1 MSRYLLILL
10 ILLAGVT
17 IAGGIYKWK
26 DEQGR
31 TIYADKP
38 PPSKASQRVILPP
51 QPPKEVLQRAV
62 DKLKSQEVRGSYS
75 RSQETMLC
83 MAAKAGNLETVRL
96 LLQSGV
102 LPNSLDRDGRTPLM
116 CASSAGNLEVMKF
129 LLKNGADIH
138 ARQSSVNIIPPPID
152 TALMYAAKN
161 GRSLATQL
169 LLEHGSRVNEKG
181 GYNFTAL
188 VYAVKEGRR
197 HQSEYPATV
206 QILLK
211 NGANPNVRVKDR
223 LQLTPLMLAIKNGN
237 NEIARILLDGGA
249 NPNTSSTEGETSLMI
264 AVKKRDIETV
274 QLLLDNEADL
284 SLKDKQGRTVI
295 QFARMLAF
303 PEIEQLL
310 LTNETTRDTSTGSI
324 AKEKAKTIFPQLRS
338 VKRLWQV
345 TLEKPIMV
353 GGGPWLVNELVI
365 YHTYK
370 GYLIALAAKTGTK
383 VWEVKTNSEYM
394 SRPAFVEGVLYFG
407 IEKSALLSRDSQLI
421 ALQLKTGKVI
431 WEVPTSSVIG
441 DELFVSDRAV
451 YVLSGRDWY
460 AIDRISGKVIWHLQA
475 DRASAYP
482 PVISDS
488 TALLTGLNNWRLL
501 AVDAKSGHVKWQF
514 GTSEPFTGGGQFL
527 SEVQKFKTSAP
538 YDLYKLGISIC
549 ELFLEGRTE
558 SDILSSGFEQFYG
571 KGFSVAM
578 FAVARKTICPL
589 GTTREQLRFLASMT
603 ERPKDQEMLAAPPT
617 TYGAKVFFR
626 VRIGMDAGAIYA
638 LDLESGRIIRRW
650 HTSSG
655 FGGSPVAD
663 DKVIYFMDRNNLMAV
678 SISNGDM
685 IWSLD
690 LQYEMANK
698 NSLVLVGNYLYVVSS
713 QIIRIDRMTGMIKSR
728 LPINRIIR
736 PIKEPKGGQICGLGR
751 DFLIKANL
759 TTGNIVWVVRKKDI
773 TYGSIT
779 IACGDR
785 GLYYYD
791 KSIHQIY
798 AIELLEL
805 GSSIN

>member
-10 ILLAGVT
+10 IFLAGVT
-17 IAGGIYKWK
+17 LAGGIYKWV

-31 TIYADKP
+31 TIYSDTQ
-38 PPSKASQRVILPP
+38 PSGKITQKVVLPP

-62 DKLKSQEVRGSYS
+62 DKLKSQEMRGSYS
-75 RSQETMLC
+75 RSQESMLC

-96 LLQSGV
+96 LLRSGV
-102 LPNSLDRDGRTPLM
+102 LPNSLDRQGRTPLM
-116 CASSAGNLEVMKF
+116 CASSAGNLEVIKF

-138 ARQSSVNIIPPPID
+138 ARQSSTNTIPPPID
-152 TALMYAAKN
+152 TALMFAAKK
-161 GRSLATQL
+161 GHSQATQL

-181 GYNFTAL
+181 SYNFTAL
-188 VYAVKEGRR
+188 MYAAKEGRR
-197 HQSEYPATV
+197 HRSDYPATV
-206 QILLK
+206 QILL
-211 NGANPNVRVKDR
+211 NHGANPNVRVKDR

-249 NPNTSSTEGETSLMI
+249 NPNTSNTEGETSLMI
-264 AVKKRDIETV
+264 AVKKRDIEAV

-284 SLKDKQGRTVI
+284 SLKDKQGRIVI

-310 LTNETTRDTSTGSI
+310 LTNDTTRDTSIGST
-324 AKEKAKTIFPQLRS
+324 AKEKAKTIFPQPRS

-353 GGGPWLVNELVI
+353 RGPWLVNELVI
-365 YHTYK
+365 YHTYR

-383 VWEVKTNSEYM
+383 VWEVNTNSEYI

-407 IEKSALLSRDSQLI
+407 IKRSGLVSRGGQLI
-421 ALQLKTGKVI
+421 ALQLETGKVI

-441 DELFVSDRAV
+441 DEIFVSDRAA
-451 YVLSGRDWY
+451 YALSGRDWY
-460 AIDRISGKVIWHLQA
+460 AIERTSGKVIWHIQA
-475 DRASAYP
+475 DKANAYP

-488 TALLTGLNNWRLL
+488 IALLTGSNNWRLL

-514 GTSEPFTGGGQFL
+514 GSSEPFTGGGQFL
-527 SEVQKFKTSAP
+527 SEVKKFKNSDP
-538 YDLYKLGISIC
+538 YELYKLGIGIC

-558 SDILSSGFEQFYG
+558 SDLLSSGFEQFYG
-571 KGFSVAM
+571 KGFSVTM

-589 GTTREQLRFLASMT
+589 GTTRVQLQALASMT
-603 ERPKDQEMLAAPPT
+603 ERSKDQEVLAAPPT
-617 TYGAKVFFR
+617 TYGSKVFFR

-638 LDLESGRIIRRW
+638 LDLESGRVINRW
-650 HTSSG
+650 LTSSG

-663 DKVIYFMDRNNLMAV
+663 DKVIYFMDRNNLMAE
-678 SISNGDM
+678 SISDRDR

-698 NSLVLVGNYLYVVSS
+698 NSLVLVGNYLYVVGN
-713 QIIRIDRMTGMIKSR
+713 QIIRVDRMTGMIKSR

-736 PIKEPKGGQICGLGR
+736 SIKELQDGQICGLGR

-759 TTGNIVWVVRKKDI
+759 TTGNIAWVVRKKDI

-779 IACGDR
+779 IACGDW

-791 KSIHQIY
+791 RSSHQIY
-798 AIELLEL
+798 GIDLLEL
-805 GSSIN
+805 GAYIN